1 MNYKYGFIV
10 EITAQDP
17 HFPPLPGKLGTET
30 NGPFPPSVVFV
41 IAAQNVVYSDYQA
54 HCPCNI
60 KQMFHK

>member
-1 MNYKYGFIV
+1 MNYKDGFSV
-10 EITAQDP
+10 VITAQD
-17 HFPPLPGKLGTET
+17 PGKLGTET

-54 HCPCNI
+54 HCPCKI